1 MTPFETALSS
11 ARDAS
16 RVYSVAFSTSP
27 AAAASRALRIA
38 VFRED
43 LTALLRSRA
52 FSLVLIRLI
61 WDLMFATNE
70 PLQVLA
76 RGRTGPGPM
85 IFLGVRLVPERA
97 GDTAA
102 QATSRPPGHPNRSPR
117 GLRPTSRTGPN
128 RTAPP
133 TR

>member
-1 MTPFETALSS
+1 MTFEASADFLLAAWFLWMTPLATALSS
-11 ARDAS
+11 ARAAA
-16 RVYSVAFSTSP
+16 RWYSVAFSASP

-70 PLQVLA
+70 PLQVQA
-76 RGRTGPGPM
+76 RGQEDSHEGNPG
-85 IFLGVRLVPERA
+85 
-97 GDTAA
+97 
-102 QATSRPPGHPNRSPR
+102 
-117 GLRPTSRTGPN
+117 SRT
-128 RTAPP
+128 R
-133 TR
+133 